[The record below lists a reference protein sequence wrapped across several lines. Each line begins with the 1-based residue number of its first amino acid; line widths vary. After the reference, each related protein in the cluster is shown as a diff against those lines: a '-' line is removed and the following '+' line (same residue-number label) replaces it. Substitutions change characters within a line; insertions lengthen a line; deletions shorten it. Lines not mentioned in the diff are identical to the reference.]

1 MLLANTGDRTWL
13 LHAMNGPV
21 VVRHGAVV
29 QQGFFNQLNDRQ
41 ADGAVSQPQTFGSGC
56 AVMMPS
62 SAIPQRPRGE
72 SRKQPGEQSST
83 HELGCKAIYAPF
95 FPCIPPS
102 HASIFFMLSFCYF
115 GECMHVLFALLNFKC
130 QHPQPQALRQ

>member
-62 SAIPQRPRGE
+62 SAIPQRPYHRGHVMRAESNQE
-72 SRKQPGEQSST
+72 SRVQLMS
-83 HELGCKAIYAPF
+83 
-95 FPCIPPS
+95 
-102 HASIFFMLSFCYF
+102 
-115 GECMHVLFALLNFKC
+115 
-130 QHPQPQALRQ
+130 